1 MKQKYSLLI
10 FLTLAVFILTACGS
24 KGNLVGTWSCELY
37 GSELVIEFTD
47 DGRFIDRTASDIF
60 NYTGG
65 TENQYRIRN
74 GKLEVYVEDDPASV
88 VTLEYRVDGDVLT
101 LGGVEYKRVTLP
113 ETAKDEAS
121 ETGTNPEKEGA

>member
-10 FLTLAVFILTACGS
+10 FLTLAVFVLTACGS
-24 KGNLVGTWSCELY
+24 KGSVVGTWSCELY

-74 GKLEVYVEDDPASV
+74 GKLEVYVEDDPTSV
-88 VTLEYRVDGDVLT
+88 VTLEYSVDGDVLT

-113 ETAKDEAS
+113 ETAKDKTG